1 MSGNQRMIPGG
12 IEMEQSPKMGLL
24 IHFQHKNKKWTLR
37 LNKHDVDEGIAKYAW
52 IIQFPWFLYKDQF
65 NSPSFRYGE
74 NISTQSKTIL
84 LINNFSREPWPKSS
98 QKVSSFHSR
107 KYFSFIC
114 FIFFTKSSR
123 FTHIETSPFIYTANY
138 WTCTYIETAFVLNVL
153 NQCAFRLS
161 SRISEREY
169 GTIISLCHVT
179 SINVMKT
186 CQAFVKV
193 GWTKT
198 LSSLLRIIHLVSTQ
212 NFPKNYHFL
221 PCNTHTYVRASGGK
235 KC

>member
-1 MSGNQRMIPGG
+1 MAQK
-12 IEMEQSPKMGLL
+12 QSES
-24 IHFQHKNKKWTLR
+24 IF
-37 LNKHDVDEGIAKYAW
+37 
-52 IIQFPWFLYKDQF
+52 
-65 NSPSFRYGE
+65 
-74 NISTQSKTIL
+74 
-84 LINNFSREPWPKSS
+84 
-98 QKVSSFHSR
+98 
-107 KYFSFIC
+107 FSFPKI
-114 FIFFTKSSR
+114 FQFYLFHFFTKSSR

-235 KC
+235 KCQFFGKFYVAIK